1 MSSDANDSRSNNSTD
16 GRDNVQ
22 NKASVIQIINE
33 LISHMN
39 RTKSVFKLMIIS
51 SFILSPVSLML
62 TAVFIIHPSFMHR
75 ILFRLPAVGIFLMFF
90 IVVSVIL
97 ASVWLYMGLSE
108 RRFFFNWNNKF
119 IRYKSLKSQLDK
131 ERRE

>member
-1 MSSDANDSRSNNSTD
+1 MPSDASDSRSNNSTD
-16 GRDNVQ
+16 GRENVQ
-22 NKASVIQIINE
+22 NKASIIQIIDE

-62 TAVFIIHPSFMHR
+62 TAVFMVRPSFMHR
-75 ILFRLPAVGIFLMFF
+75 ILFRLSAVGIFLMFF

-97 ASVWLYMGLSE
+97 ASIWLYMGLSE
-108 RRFFFNWNNKF
+108 QRFFFKWNNKF
-119 IRYKSLKSQLDK
+119 IRYKSLKNQLDK

>member
-1 MSSDANDSRSNNSTD
+1 VSSDANDSRSNNSTN
-16 GRDNVQ
+16 GRENVQ
-22 NKASVIQIINE
+22 NKTSVIQIINE

-39 RTKSVFKLMIIS
+39 RTKTLFKLMIIS

-75 ILFRLPAVGIFLMFF
+75 ILFRLPAVGIFLLFL

-108 RRFFFNWNNKF
+108 QRFFFNWNKLF
-119 IRYKSLKSQLDK
+119 CM
-131 ERRE
+131 